1 MNTLIGDIKMGSLS
15 ITVKCS
21 SLQLLECSWEDY
33 ISGHLNQ
40 VVQETL
46 VTSDVLGSLGLD
58 ELKLKV
64 FISEEEYRNEKQ
76 SLTENSG
83 LYICMEIP

>member
-1 MNTLIGDIKMGSLS
+1 MGSLS
-15 ITVKCS
+15 ITVKRS
-21 SLQLLECSWEDY
+21 SLQILEGSWEDY

-40 VVQETL
+40 VVQEML

-58 ELKLKV
+58 EMKLKV
-64 FISEEEYRNEKQ
+64 FISEEEYRNGKQ

-83 LYICMEIP
+83 LYICMAIP